1 MDLHEGVHLR
11 IITLKFLGYVS
22 STVNLDV
29 PIIGLAIGNGLY
41 RLVFSYRLSD
51 WLVYE
56 ISSRSDIIGGQLQ
69 VY

>member
-1 MDLHEGVHLR
+1 MLLVQIEIL
-11 IITLKFLGYVS
+11 YV
-22 STVNLDV
+22 NARDV
-29 PIIGLAIGNGLY
+29 LIIGLAIGNGLY

-51 WLVYE
+51 LLVYE